1 LREEEEEEVTM
12 ELLAAGCSSVDV
24 LLQLIGGRV
33 RRREETGDGISK
45 SDGKGEGDSE
55 SERVEGEEA
64 GVGDLIT
71 VGRASKSSLI
81 A

>member
-1 LREEEEEEVTM
+1 V
-12 ELLAAGCSSVDV
+12 
-24 LLQLIGGRV
+24 
-33 RRREETGDGISK
+33 
-45 SDGKGEGDSE
+45 
-55 SERVEGEEA
+55 EREEA